1 MLTYNLSCPY
11 DLLEKLRVDVKLF
24 EKQATSYLF
33 FNLVIT
39 GWHIRDWIKNNE
51 SIPKD
56 AQEAAK
62 RMRNDR
68 YISICRDLANASK
81 HFKLNKNYKNRKTDS
96 AKSVQEPYGTGRF
109 GKGIYGTGEEEI
121 TITCSDGTSYNAL
134 KLAND
139 ILQTWE
145 NFFTTYNIEPT
156 SIE

>member
-68 YISICRDLANASK
+68 YISICRDLANAS
-81 HFKLNKNYKNRKTDS
+81 TV
-96 AKSVQEPYGTGRF
+96 SV
-109 GKGIYGTGEEEI
+109 K
-121 TITCSDGTSYNAL
+121 
-134 KLAND
+134 
-139 ILQTWE
+139 
-145 NFFTTYNIEPT
+145 
-156 SIE
+156 